1 MVEEDRPSQAKLQG
15 ATDTVMA
22 SAMNN
27 DSLPHSGKLAWE
39 GSRTDLIVIGKI
51 TGEGTFEHVPQGKA
65 LQLRIEIKAEPK
77 GATTCEILLQYRV
90 KH

>member
-1 MVEEDRPSQAKLQG
+1 MVVEDRPSQAKLQG

-27 DSLPHSGKLAWE
+27 DSIPNTRKLAWE
-39 GSRTDLIVIGKI
+39 GSRTDTIIIGKI
-51 TGEGTFEHVPQGKA
+51 TGEGTFAHVPQGKA

-77 GATTCEILLQYRV
+77 GATTREIL
-90 KH
+90 